1 MAPMQTVTPITP
13 LLAPERRYRLWLI
26 VGVVAI
32 NLLVGAIVL
41 QSLLYSREKAIAQV
55 LLTTSNLATLLEEN
69 IADSARRID
78 LALLSIVDLLESGQ
92 SSHPLDDASIE
103 ELLERYQE
111 RHPEV
116 EGLRM
121 TNAQGDW
128 LWGKDVNR
136 AATATAADR
145 DFFTLH
151 QANPGQRLIV
161 SAPLL
166 DRNSQHWIMG
176 LTRSYRNPDGSF
188 AGVVSA
194 AIPISHFTELLSRL
208 QLGPHGSAVIR
219 DLDLRL
225 VTRFPPVPGPAGE
238 IGQQQLADVFK
249 PLFDSGAESGTR
261 HVLKAPDGYERSYA
275 FRRIRNL
282 PVILAVGMAPLDYL
296 SAWREEVLKS
306 SLLLIAFLIVSGGSA
321 WMIQRYLDQRLKAL
335 ADLQA
340 SESRLRSI
348 SALTSDLIFSCRRHG
363 DGNFRIDW
371 LAGNAEPAFG
381 FDNATLLAHGCWAGW
396 VSKDDQSLFANSIT
410 ALKPGQSSHIVLRIN
425 QHDGSLRYIDTYARV
440 EEDPTDQ
447 GEQVLYGALH
457 DITER
462 KRIDASLAASEERLR
477 LALTG
482 ANDGLWDWNLDTHE
496 VHYSPRWFG
505 MLGYQ
510 ANALPSTL
518 DTWIQL
524 LHPDDKE
531 RTHQLLSNLIAGRAN
546 SFETEFRMHHQDG
559 HWVDILSRA
568 NLATAAD
575 GKPMTPH
582 RVVGTHVDISAL
594 RQTERALKSNRDFLD
609 KIISGASEGIS
620 VCFSCEEYPHVA
632 FSLWNQRMTDI
643 TGYTLEE
650 INRLGWYQTL
660 YPDPQWRGR
669 AIARMDRMR
678 EGDNLVSEVWEV
690 TTKSGAQRSL
700 AISTS
705 LVTIDD
711 GRAAVIAVMQD
722 VTAKRLAE
730 ETLLQ
735 SEARLRTIIE
745 ASPVALAMN
754 DAEGNITYLN
764 RKFTENLGYTLADIP
779 TLAHWW
785 PRAYP
790 DPSYR
795 QRVEQEWQAAMN
807 KSQQEGTEFE
817 AIECK
822 VTCKDGEVRDIRFN
836 MAPLDNAHLVVL
848 YDITE
853 RKQFEDALRIL
864 AEGTAPASGGD
875 YFQTLTRQLAH
886 AFGVRYALV
895 VEDFPEQGLGRTL
908 AYWHGEGLGEN
919 FEYALT
925 DTPCEGPMR
934 GHSSSYPRGLRS
946 LFPVDALLE
955 QWGAQSYLGVPFR
968 DVHQQVIGHI
978 AILDTQP
985 MANQERTLALM
996 NIFATRAGAELQ
1008 RMRAMQRLLNYQREL
1023 EQVVSLTREL
1033 NAAKSEEAIY
1043 RLLCD
1048 ALQRIFALR
1057 LSWIGNVEP
1066 TDYEVRPVT
1075 SSGPCRDYLDQ
1086 IRVRRDESPLGR
1098 GPSGMAIRTGEVQ
1111 TENNIEGNAA
1121 YNPWRNEALRH
1132 GFRSS
1137 VAVPLIG
1144 PDRQAIAVLNLYSG
1158 QKGFFDPDR
1167 SALLT
1172 TLALQATTEID
1183 NFRLLAGLEEMVDD
1197 RTQELNR
1204 AKEAAETA
1212 NKVKSSFLAN
1222 MSHEL
1227 RTPLTSIIGFSEMMH
1242 AGLSGDLTDQQRQY
1256 TKDILDSGQHLLSLI
1271 NDILDL
1277 SKVEADAMTLELDEV
1292 DITAVVQTVE
1302 MMHRQRAHKH
1312 GIELCF
1318 GVAADVGLIQADERK
1333 IKQIL
1338 LNLVSNAVKFTPDGG
1353 RVGVRVSGDDRQ
1365 IEFSVTDSGI
1375 GIQQEDLSRLFQ
1387 PFQQLESPLTKVY
1400 QGTGL
1405 GLSLSKKLVEM
1416 HGGQMRVTSEPGK
1429 GSTFSFVLPRVAM
1442 TTVSL

>member
-1 MAPMQTVTPITP
+1 MQTVTPITR
-13 LLAPERRYRLWLI
+13 LLAPDRRYRLWLI

-32 NLLVGAIVL
+32 NLLVGAIVM

-55 LLTTSNLATLLEEN
+55 LTTTSNLATLLEEN
-69 IADSARRID
+69 LADSARRID
-78 LALLSIVDLLESGQ
+78 LALLSVVDLLEYGQ
-92 SSHPLDDASIE
+92 NSHPLDDASIE
-103 ELLERYQE
+103 ELLERYQK

-116 EGLRM
+116 EGFRM
-121 TNAQGDW
+121 TNAQGEW
-128 LWGKDVNR
+128 LWGKDVSR

-166 DRNSQHWIMG
+166 DRNSQHWVMG

-188 AGVVSA
+188 AGVISA

-225 VTRFPPVPGPAGE
+225 VTRFPPVPGPAGQ

-249 PLFDSGAESGTR
+249 PLFDTGAESRTL
-261 HVLKAPDGYERSYA
+261 HVLEAPDGYERSYA

-282 PVILAVGMAPLDYL
+282 PIVLAVGMAPMDYL
-296 SAWREEVLKS
+296 SAWHEEVLKS
-306 SLLLIAFLIVSGGSA
+306 SLLLIAFLIVSGISA
-321 WMIQRYLDQRLKAL
+321 WMIQRFLNLRLKAG
-335 ADLQA
+335 AALQA

-348 SALTSDLIFSCRRHG
+348 SALTSDLIFSCRRHS

-381 FDNATLLAHGCWAGW
+381 LDNATLLAHGCWGEW
-396 VSKDDQSLFANSIT
+396 VSKDDQSLFASNIT
-410 ALKPGQSSHIVLRIN
+410 ALQPGQSSHVVLRIDQPN
-425 QHDGSLRYIDTYARV
+425 GSLRYIDTYARV
-440 EEDPTDQ
+440 EEDPNDRE
-447 GEQVLYGALH
+447 EQVLYGALH

-462 KRIDASLAASEERLR
+462 KTVEASLIASEERLR
-477 LALTG
+477 LAMTG
-482 ANDGLWDWNLDTHE
+482 ANDGLWDWNLETNE
-496 VHYSPRWFG
+496 VHFSPRWFG

-510 ANALPSTL
+510 ADALPSRL
-518 DTWIQL
+518 DTWARL

-531 RTHQLLSNLIAGRAN
+531 RTLELLSGFIRGRRN
-546 SFETEFRMHHQDG
+546 PLETEFRMHHQAG

-568 NLATAAD
+568 SLATAAD
-575 GKPMTPH
+575 GKPMKPH

-620 VCFSCEEYPHVA
+620 VSFSCEEFPYVT

-643 TGYTLEE
+643 TGYSMEE
-650 INRLGWYQTL
+650 INQLGWYQAL
-660 YPDPQWRGR
+660 YPDPQSQSR
-669 AIARMDRMR
+669 ALARMNQIR
-678 EGDNLVSEVWEV
+678 EGEDLVSEVWQA
-690 TTKSGAQRSL
+690 TTKAGAQRLLS
-700 AISTS
+700 ISTS
-705 LVTIDD
+705 RVSLED
-711 GRAAVIAVMQD
+711 GRTALIGVIQD
-722 VTAKRLAE
+722 VTEKRLAE
-730 ETLLQ
+730 EALLQ

-764 RKFTENLGYTLADIP
+764 RKFTETLGYTLADIP

-795 QRVEQEWQAAMN
+795 QRVEQEWQAALD

-822 VTCKDGEVRDIRFN
+822 VTCKDGGIRDIRFN
-836 MAPLDNAHLVVL
+836 MAPMANAHLVVL

-853 RKQFEDALRIL
+853 RKQFEDTLRIL
-864 AEGTAPASGGD
+864 VEGTAPASGSD

-895 VEDFPEQGLGRTL
+895 VEDFPEKGLGRTL
-908 AYWHGEGLGEN
+908 ACWHEEGHGEN

-925 DTPCEGPMR
+925 GTPCEGPMR

-946 LFPVDALLE
+946 LFPRDALLE

-968 DVHQQVIGHI
+968 DVHKQVIGHI
-978 AILDTQP
+978 AVLDTLP

-1008 RMRAMQRLLNYQREL
+1008 RMRAMQRLINYQREL

-1033 NAAKSEEAIY
+1033 IAAKSEEAIY
-1043 RLLCD
+1043 QQLCD
-1048 ALQRIFALR
+1048 ALQRIFGLR
-1057 LSWIGNVEP
+1057 LSWIGKVEAE
-1066 TDYEVRPVT
+1066 DSEVRPVAC
-1075 SSGPCRDYLDQ
+1075 SGPCRDYLDRIQ
-1086 IRVRRDESPLGR
+1086 VRRDESALGR

-1111 TENNIEGNAA
+1111 TENDIEGDTA
-1121 YNPWRNEALRH
+1121 YNPWRDQALRH

-1137 VAVPLIG
+1137 VAVPLISS
-1144 PDRQAIAVLNLYSG
+1144 DRQPIAVLNLYSD
-1158 QKGFFDPDR
+1158 QQDFFNPDR

-1183 NFRLLAGLEEMVDD
+1183 NFRLLAGLEEMVED

-1292 DITAVVQTVE
+1292 DISAVVQTVE

-1318 GVAADVGLIQADERK
+1318 LVTADDGLIQADERK
-1333 IKQIL
+1333 IKQVL

-1353 RVGVRVSGDDRQ
+1353 KVSVRVSGDDSR

-1429 GSTFSFVLPRVAM
+1429 GSTFSFVIPRVAVEN
-1442 TTVSL
+1442 VSV